1 MIIDFKYHIASL
13 VAVFLALG
21 IGVLIGSTMLG
32 SNSIVE
38 TQKQLTDNLGQQ
50 MQSLREQNK
59 AVETRSNNLETNN
72 NILKEFGE
80 DVLPLLVANRLAGQK
95 IAIIQ
100 TNNLSLPNNLKT
112 VLQTAGGKI
121 NSVTTVIDGFDLSDD
136 KLLPNTLNL
145 TPDADRHNIVQS
157 LSHAVAQGIL
167 LGQNT
172 DVISSLTEKGFIK
185 VEGTYG
191 LPVNAIIIIGGSKDN
206 KIVKLADI
214 DFPIMKYFM
223 ENNINI
229 YGVEESDI
237 VYSYMKD
244 YQKMRISTVDNINTI
259 PGQLALV
266 FAMQGH
272 PGNYGIK
279 DTAKSLLPPLG
290 VAENAA
296 K

>member
-1 MIIDFKYHIASL
+1 MIIDFRYHIASL

-21 IGVLIGSTMLG
+21 IGILIGSTMLG
-32 SNSIVE
+32 NTSIIE
-38 TQKQLTDNLGQQ
+38 TQKQLTNNLDQQ
-50 MQSLREQNK
+50 MKELREQNK
-59 AVETRSNNLETNN
+59 AVETRSNNLEINN

-95 IAIIQ
+95 IAIVQ
-100 TNNLSLPNNLKT
+100 TNNFSLPNNLKT

-121 NSVTTVIDGFDLSDD
+121 NSVTTIIDGFDLSDD

-145 TPDADRHNIVQS
+145 TPDVDRHKIVQS
-157 LSHAVAQGIL
+157 LSQAVAQGIL

-172 DVISSLTEKGFIK
+172 DVINSLIEKGFIK

-191 LPVNAIIIIGGSKDN
+191 LPVNAIVIIGGSKDN
-206 KIVKLADI
+206 ETVKLADI
-214 DFPIMKYFM
+214 DFPIIKFFM
-223 ENNINI
+223 DNNVSI
-229 YGVEESDI
+229 YGVEESNI

-244 YQKMRISTVDNINTI
+244 YQKNRISTVDNINTI
-259 PGQLALV
+259 PGKFALV
-266 FAMQGH
+266 LAMQGN

-279 DTAKSLLPPLG
+279 DTAQSLLPPLG
-290 VAENAA
+290 VAENAV

>member
-1 MIIDFKYHIASL
+1 VIIDFKYHIASL

-21 IGVLIGSTMLG
+21 IGILIGSTMLG

-38 TQKQLTDNLGQQ
+38 TQKQLTNNLNQQ
-50 MQSLREQNK
+50 MQVLREQNK
-59 AVETRSNNLETNN
+59 AVEMRSNNLETNN
-72 NILKEFGE
+72 HILNEFGE
-80 DVLPLLVANRLAGQK
+80 NVLPVLVENRLLGQK

-100 TNNLSLPNNLKT
+100 TNNLALPNNLKT
-112 VLQTAGGKI
+112 VLQTAGAKI
-121 NSVTTVIDGFDLSDD
+121 NSVTNIMDDFDISDD
-136 KLLPNTLNL
+136 KLLPDTLNI
-145 TPDADRHNIVQS
+145 TPDEDRHNIVQS
-157 LSHAVAQGIL
+157 LSQAVAQGIL

-172 DVISSLTEKGFIK
+172 DVINSLVEKGFIK
-185 VEGTYG
+185 IEGTYG
-191 LPVNAIIIIGGSKDN
+191 LPVNAVIIIGGSKDN
-206 KIVKLADI
+206 QTVKLADI
-214 DFPIMKYFM
+214 DFPIIKYFSDS
-223 ENNINI
+223 NINI

-244 YQKMRISTVDNINTI
+244 YQKKNITTVDNINTI

-266 FAMQGH
+266 LAMQGR

-279 DTAKSLLPPLG
+279 ETAKSLLPPLG